1 VRRKP
6 ARVAPGAL
14 WRKAAADPIE
24 VPYRHAL
31 RTKGLSSLNR
41 ALGSVAARSG
51 FNYHFPM
58 TTSSAGGED
67 WHVGARL
74 FWSSGAVIGLE
85 LVGSAAGCYANNY
98 PE

>member
-1 VRRKP
+1 VRPRRQPRFSGRRSRAFKYRRWCWAVRRKP
-6 ARVAPGAL
+6 AQVAPGAL

-51 FNYHFPM
+51 FNSTF
-58 TTSSAGGED
+58 
-67 WHVGARL
+67 L
-74 FWSSGAVIGLE
+74 
-85 LVGSAAGCYANNY
+85 
-98 PE
+98 